1 MLHTFGQPR
10 SCTHVAI
17 ANARAWIH
25 DLIDGRA
32 AQPRR
37 RKTPRTERGCQP
49 VEVIIVAMVA
59 PLGRL
64 SSFSTRA
71 CFEPAQASLLR
82 SWRFPPPQ
90 LKRPFKGIFC
100 DDISEFKSSHP
111 SQPVRSLSDIRF
123 AEIRAPQML
132 VGQKGEE
139 ALDLINPALCSTR
152 SAISVLAV
160 GAKINVARAGGR
172 EHPAAAARGLSIYG
186 SRCPPISSHG

>member
-1 MLHTFGQPR
+1 MVLLALPPAEHLWTNV
-10 SCTHVAI
+10 C
-17 ANARAWIH
+17 ARAREA
-25 DLIDGRA
+25 GRRSELRIPGIA
-32 AQPRR
+32 AQTRMVSLARIRLVSRKSPRIFKR
-37 RKTPRTERGCQP
+37 
-49 VEVIIVAMVA
+49 II
-59 PLGRL
+59 
-64 SSFSTRA
+64 
-71 CFEPAQASLLR
+71 
-82 SWRFPPPQ
+82 
-90 LKRPFKGIFC
+90 C
-100 DDISEFKSSHP
+100 DDVSEFESHMP
-111 SQPVRSLSDIRF
+111 SHAVRSLSDIRF